1 MESLNRQVLAAR
13 PDGTAS
19 DAAAEAD
26 TKGPRPAV
34 VLSCLGAPE
43 GDLSLVRSLGE
54 QGVPVILLSEYADP
68 PAAASRHC
76 RAFVHLPA
84 FTQQPQRLLQALRQV
99 RAALGRAPV
108 LFASAD
114 PDLVALCAIRAALGD
129 TARVALP
136 PDALVRRLTDKAQFD
151 VLAVEADLPVPRSL
165 PLGEPDS
172 GRLRPDWR
180 QRAAQ
185 LAYPLVAKPASP
197 EAWQGAAVPEAF
209 HRLKAQRLDQAADL
223 ERLCAQLPAPAW
235 AATLLQEYVPGGD
248 EEHFGVHACLDADGR
263 VLATSVT
270 RNWRVY
276 PAYAGGGCC
285 MESVDEPA
293 LEALGLAVLAKVGFR
308 GGIANM
314 DFKRHAR
321 SGAFKLLEI
330 NPRISQAH
338 ILSTRAGVNL
348 PWLAWRDACGLPP
361 LPAPARRIGLRYIN
375 EFDDLLAMRTYRR
388 DGLWP
393 WSRWLAQQLGGPV
406 VYQLCQWRDPRP
418 AWTELAKWLPGHPGR
433 RRQAAWRRAAD
444 GVQAAQAAQADLPV
458 LDARQLDALRALA
471 GGGT

>member
-1 MESLNRQVLAAR
+1 MEPLHRKALAAQ
-13 PDGTAS
+13 PEAAPS
-19 DAAAEAD
+19 DPGAGSEAD
-26 TKGPRPAV
+26 RPCPAV

-76 RAFVHLPA
+76 RAFLHLPA
-84 FTQQPQRLLQALRQV
+84 FTQQPQRLLQALRQI

-114 PDLVALCAIRAALGD
+114 PDLVALCAVRAELGD
-129 TARVALP
+129 SARVALP

-151 VLAVEADLPVPRSL
+151 GLAAELDLPVPRSL
-165 PLGEPDS
+165 PLGDPYS
-172 GRLRPDWR
+172 GLLRPDWR
-180 QRAAQ
+180 ARAAG
-185 LAYPLVAKPASP
+185 LSYPLVAKPASP
-197 EAWQGAAVPEAF
+197 EAWQGAAVPAAF
-209 HRLKAQRLDQAADL
+209 HRLKAQRLDDAADL

-235 AATLLQEYVPGGD
+235 AGTLLQEYVPGGD

-276 PAYAGGGCC
+276 PPYAGGGCC
-285 MESVDEPA
+285 MESVHEPA
-293 LEALGLAVLAKVGFR
+293 LEALGLDALARVGFR

-348 PWLAWRDACGLPP
+348 PWLAWREACGLPP
-361 LPAPARRIGLRYIN
+361 LPAPVRRIGLRYLN
-375 EFDDLLAMRTYRR
+375 EIDDLLAMRIYRR

-418 AWTELAKWLPGHPGR
+418 AWTEATKWLSGSPGR
-433 RRQAAWRRAAD
+433 RRQAAWRRSAETS
-444 GVQAAQAAQADLPV
+444 QPDLPA
-458 LDARQLDALRALA
+458 LDARQLDTLRTLRA
-471 GGGT
+471 